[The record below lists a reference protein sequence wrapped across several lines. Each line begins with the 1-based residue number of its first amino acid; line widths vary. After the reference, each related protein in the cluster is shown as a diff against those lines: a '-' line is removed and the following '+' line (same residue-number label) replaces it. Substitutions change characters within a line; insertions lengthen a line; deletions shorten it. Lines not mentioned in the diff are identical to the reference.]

1 MHRVRVLVVD
11 RQADHAETLRLLLE
25 SRGCVVLMARDAH
38 TALALVAAYRP
49 DALVVEL
56 DILGVGG
63 VCAAARAANPLG
75 VCVLGLPGRGVDAC
89 DCCCDLRLQKPYRF
103 EDVVAC
109 IDRFIEE
116 RARQKRAAG
125 GDTIG

>member
-1 MHRVRVLVVD
+1 MHRVRVLVLD

-25 SRGCVVLMARDAH
+25 SRGCVVLMARDSH
-38 TALALVAAYRP
+38 SALALVASYRP

-56 DILGVGG
+56 DILGAGG

-75 VCVLGLPGRGVDAC
+75 RGVDAC
-89 DCCCDLRLQKPYRF
+89 DCACDLRLQKPYRF